1 MENDLFFFVEKILG
15 ERFANEDIELQ
26 IIAFFRSF
34 IFSTTFSKQNFI
46 ESGEGGGGLKQTM
59 IVLRLGRDIKSAC
72 K

>member
-1 MENDLFFFVEKILG
+1 MENDLFLFVAKISE

-26 IIAFFRSF
+26 IIGFFLSF

-46 ESGEGGGGLKQTM
+46 ESGEGGKLKQTV

>member
-46 ESGEGGGGLKQTM
+46 ESGEGGGG
-59 IVLRLGRDIKSAC
+59 
-72 K
+72 

>member
-1 MENDLFFFVEKILG
+1 MENDLFLFVEKILG

-46 ESGEGGGGLKQTM
+46 ESEERREAKTNGDRSQT
-59 IVLRLGRDIKSAC
+59 RPRY
-72 K
+72 